1 MENKEIDLTQTVIEL
16 FVDEVPMVLGKTS
29 DVENIEIMKIA
40 DLISN
45 TQKGT
50 NYNLTDEEYE
60 EAHKELQ
67 VLMKKHMYGGGD
79 E

>member
-1 MENKEIDLTQTVIEL
+1 MGVYIGKKEVGLILQVTTATD
-16 FVDEVPMVLGKTS
+16 
-29 DVENIEIMKIA
+29 NISVMKIA

-50 NYNLTDEEYE
+50 NYNLTDEEYK

-67 VLMKKHMYGGGD
+67 VLMKKQMYGGGD

>member
-1 MENKEIDLTQTVIEL
+1 MGVYIGKKEVGLILQVTTATD
-16 FVDEVPMVLGKTS
+16 
-29 DVENIEIMKIA
+29 NISVMKIA
-40 DLISN
+40 DFISN

-50 NYNLTDEEYE
+50 NYNLTDVEYK

-67 VLMKKHMYGGGD
+67 VLMKKQMYGGGD

>member
-1 MENKEIDLTQTVIEL
+1 MGVYIGKKEVGLILQVTTAAD
-16 FVDEVPMVLGKTS
+16 
-29 DVENIEIMKIA
+29 NISIMKIA

-45 TQKGT
+45 TQNST
-50 NYNLTDEEYE
+50 NYNLTDEEYK

-67 VLMKKHMYGGGD
+67 VLMKKQMYGGGN

>member
-1 MENKEIDLTQTVIEL
+1 MINTTRRIETVEYRGKDIPTGKSIEQ
-16 FVDEVPMVLGKTS
+16 
-29 DVENIEIMKIA
+29 ENIAMMKAA
-40 DLISN
+40 DYMSN

-50 NYNLTDEEYE
+50 NYKLTDKEYE

-67 VLMKKHMYGGGD
+67 ILINKQMYGGED

>member
-1 MENKEIDLTQTVIEL
+1 MGVYIGKKEVGLILQVTTAAD
-16 FVDEVPMVLGKTS
+16 
-29 DVENIEIMKIA
+29 NISIMKIA

-45 TQKGT
+45 TQNST
-50 NYNLTDEEYE
+50 NYNLTDEEYK

-67 VLMKKHMYGGGD
+67 VLIKKQMYGGGN

>member
-1 MENKEIDLTQTVIEL
+1 MGVYIGKKEVGLILQVTTATD
-16 FVDEVPMVLGKTS
+16 
-29 DVENIEIMKIA
+29 NISVMKIA

-50 NYNLTDEEYE
+50 NYNLTDEEYK

-67 VLMKKHMYGGGD
+67 ILMKKQMYGGGD

>member
-1 MENKEIDLTQTVIEL
+1 MGVYIGKKEVGLILQVTTAAD
-16 FVDEVPMVLGKTS
+16 
-29 DVENIEIMKIA
+29 NISIMKIA

-45 TQKGT
+45 TQNGT
-50 NYNLTDEEYE
+50 NYNLTDEEYK

-67 VLMKKHMYGGGD
+67 VLMKKQMYGGGN

>member
-1 MENKEIDLTQTVIEL
+1 MGVYIGKKEVGLILQVTIAAD
-16 FVDEVPMVLGKTS
+16 
-29 DVENIEIMKIA
+29 NISIMKIA

-45 TQKGT
+45 TQNST
-50 NYNLTDEEYE
+50 NYNLTDEEYK

-67 VLMKKHMYGGGD
+67 VLMKKQMYGGGD

>member
-1 MENKEIDLTQTVIEL
+1 MGVYIGKKEVGLILQVTIAAD
-16 FVDEVPMVLGKTS
+16 
-29 DVENIEIMKIA
+29 NISIMKIA

-45 TQKGT
+45 TQNST
-50 NYNLTDEEYE
+50 NYNLTDEEYK

-67 VLMKKHMYGGGD
+67 VLIKKQMYGGGD

>member
-1 MENKEIDLTQTVIEL
+1 MGVYIGKKEVGLILQVTTA
-16 FVDEVPMVLGKTS
+16 S
-29 DVENIEIMKIA
+29 DNISIMKTA
-40 DLISN
+40 DFISN

-50 NYNLTDEEYE
+50 NYNLTDEEYK

-67 VLMKKHMYGGGD
+67 ILMKKQMYGGED

>member
-1 MENKEIDLTQTVIEL
+1 MGVYIGKKEVGLILQVTTAAD
-16 FVDEVPMVLGKTS
+16 
-29 DVENIEIMKIA
+29 NISFMKIA

-45 TQKGT
+45 TQNST
-50 NYNLTDEEYE
+50 NYNLTDEEYK

-67 VLMKKHMYGGGD
+67 VLMKKQMYGGGN